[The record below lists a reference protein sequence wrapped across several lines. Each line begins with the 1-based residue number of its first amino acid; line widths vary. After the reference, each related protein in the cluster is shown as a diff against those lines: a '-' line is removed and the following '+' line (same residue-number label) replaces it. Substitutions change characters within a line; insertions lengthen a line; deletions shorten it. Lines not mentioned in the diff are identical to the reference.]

1 MADTPQPT
9 STQRFSIT
17 ARFKDPEVEMFK
29 NELLDGIN
37 GLQTPISIG
46 PGQALPNGMTPG
58 QPVIDWSDGVTPVIR
73 VWTGT
78 QLI

>member
-1 MADTPQPT
+1 
-9 STQRFSIT
+9 
-17 ARFKDPEVEMFK
+17 MFK